1 MANYGRP
8 DYSKAGSARDVADEL
23 RRALRAASTVS
34 TDVSG
39 AAGNTVGSL
48 TGSSIIAVVQD
59 GRILGTT
66 VDDIGTVIGGGGGL
80 PATSAGSVDFG
91 SGAYSATTTFGDA
104 TVTPT
109 SHIAIMVRREDDEG
123 EWDALTFQ
131 YFCESGSL
139 TVRCIANPGPVAGI
153 RDFRYVVFPS

>member
-1 MANYGRP
+1 MRPRP
-8 DYSKAGSARDVADEL
+8 DFSNAGPARDE
-23 RRALRAASTVS
+23 ALRAERRQRLLVDGVANP
-34 TDVSG
+34 G
-39 AAGNTVGSL
+39 GNLAGSL
-48 TGSSIIAVVQD
+48 STSSTLAVIEGGAIKSATIADV
-59 GRILGTT
+59 GALL
-66 VDDIGTVIGGGGGL
+66 GGGL

-91 SGAYSATTTFGDA
+91 TGAYSASTTFADA

-109 SHIAIMVRREDDEG
+109 SHVAIMVRREDDEG

-131 YFCESGSL
+131 YFCEAGSL